1 MKKTFALLL
10 ANKLLLFA
18 VALLAA
24 FFLPFGSVYYENL
37 ATYDSGWQ
45 FLNQWSLWDA
55 NSYIQIARDWYH
67 DQYFAYFPLYPIILK
82 LCSYLTL
89 GNYALA
95 GLLLNFG
102 LSFGS
107 AYLLFKLCKEE
118 FYDEKTGFWANAFLF
133 FFPTAFFFTA
143 IYTEALFLF
152 LGIAVMY
159 FLRKKNWFA
168 VAFFAFFAAMTR
180 EVGGMLILPIAYVV
194 LKDFQEDKL
203 KKILAISSPVLG
215 VLAVLLIYYLSSGNP
230 LIFLEKHQ
238 EFGKTLS
245 LPHVPIIDAIRNFSL
260 YNGWN
265 LLCFL
270 FTVVLTWQTYR
281 IMTKQYF
288 LYCVAVLLPP
298 LCSANLEG
306 YSRYLLT
313 AFPLFMILGSL
324 GSTKANSYDKKY
336 FKLVQG
342 LYLLFVIIMVVFCA
356 RYVVGADWVVP
367 PQIKDLIQNRLTGCK
382 EWVL

>member
-10 ANKLLLFA
+10 ANKILLLA
-18 VALLAA
+18 VALLAGA
-24 FFLPFGSVYYENL
+24 FLPLGAIYYENL
-37 ATYDSGWQ
+37 QTYDSGWQ

-67 DQYFAYFPLYPIILK
+67 DRYFAYFPLYPIVLK

-95 GLLLNFG
+95 GLLLNLA
-102 LSFGS
+102 LSFGA

-118 FYDEKTGFWANAFLF
+118 FGSARKQSELLAEKTGFWANAFLF

-143 IYTEALFLF
+143 LYTEALFLF
-152 LGIAVMY
+152 LGLAVMY
-159 FLRKKNWFA
+159 FLRKKNWLA
-168 VAFFAFFAAMTR
+168 VAVTAFFAAMTR
-180 EVGGMLILPIAYVV
+180 EVGGMLILPIAYVA
-194 LKDFQEDKL
+194 LHDLRTDRIKKL
-203 KKILAISSPVLG
+203 LAVASPILG
-215 VLAVLLIYYLSSGNP
+215 VLAVLFIYYLSSGDP
-230 LIFLEKHQ
+230 LIFLAKHQ

-245 LPHVPIIDAIRNFSL
+245 LPWTPVINAISNFSP
-260 YNGWN
+260 YNAWN
-265 LLCFL
+265 LFCFL
-270 FTVVLTWQTYR
+270 FTAILAWQTYK

-288 LYCVAVLLPP
+288 LYCIAVLFPP
-298 LCSANLEG
+298 LCSANFEG

-324 GSTKANSYDKKY
+324 NSNKKW

-342 LYLLFVIIMVVFCA
+342 LYLLFVVILVAFCA
-356 RYVVGADWVVP
+356 RYAVGADWMIP
-367 PQIKDLIQNRLTGCK
+367 PQIAN
-382 EWVL
+382 WV